1 MLKIGDYN
9 TLKVNHKVDFGFYL
23 DSGEQSNILLPA
35 KYAPAGLKEGDSIEV
50 FVYKDS
56 EDRPIATTQKP
67 LAKAGEFACLCVRD
81 VNDSGIFLDWG
92 LEKNLLLPYSEAPRE
107 LKPGHKCVVYVSL
120 DKASRRLVASAK
132 FDKFIEKK
140 DIGLKEGQ
148 QVSLLVCRLTPGG
161 ALAIIDDRYAGII
174 YESEMFEKL
183 NIGDRLTGYVKKI
196 RDDKK
201 IDLTLRM
208 SGRDEIESAKI
219 RIMQMLLEN
228 GGTLKLGDKSPPELI
243 KQKLKMS
250 KLTFKKAIGGL
261 YKDRKITIEADRIS
275 SAL

>member
-1 MLKIGDYN
+1 
-9 TLKVNHKVDFGFYL
+9 
-23 DSGEQSNILLPA
+23 
-35 KYAPAGLKEGDSIEV
+35 
-50 FVYKDS
+50 
-56 EDRPIATTQKP
+56 
-67 LAKAGEFACLCVRD
+67 
-81 VNDSGIFLDWG
+81 
-92 LEKNLLLPYSEAPRE
+92 
-107 LKPGHKCVVYVSL
+107 
-120 DKASRRLVASAK
+120 VASAK

-161 ALAIIDDRYAGII
+161 ALAIIDDKYAGII